1 MNLIQMANNVYKSG
15 SHKPN
20 YRTTMA
26 VKDHLNTPT
35 QAQAKYRNA
44 LYKFL
49 REKGLVQ
56 GLQLY
61 GDKQGMRSNIK
72 AFLTIIERHGLMEER
87 MSRKDERADN
97 EKTYL

>member
-44 LYKFL
+44 LYKFSAKKDL
-49 REKGLVQ
+49 YKG
-56 GLQLY
+56 Y
-61 GDKQGMRSNIK
+61 SYMAINK
-72 AFLTIIERHGLMEER
+72 A
-87 MSRKDERADN
+87 
-97 EKTYL
+97 